1 MRSRLLAGIAVAAV
15 LAGTACSGPSSEAFE
30 YRLSAVTPEAK
41 GELASFSWSLYAEP
55 PTLDYAYA
63 FDYAQNMIVSNV
75 CESLMRWTPELKLEP
90 GLASA
95 VANPDPLTWVY
106 TIRPGVK
113 FHDGGTMTA
122 TDVAYSLN
130 RHLDPDVGSFWT
142 SEFVNVASVTETGP
156 MQVTVKLRQA
166 DSQFPQAMANSAGTV
181 AHAPTVKGQ
190 GKDYGTGTGLGCTG
204 PFTLGT
210 WTKGQSLQ
218 LDRFDNYWGARA
230 QSRAVVFKF
239 LTDPAARA
247 NAMLAGEV
255 DGGYLVSP
263 ESYAKLSTSGKGTLY
278 FGKSLTTINLN
289 VTNLKG
295 TLGDV
300 RVRRALMLALD
311 REGFIRTGL
320 QGVGSVTSAP
330 AARDAWSGL
339 PQPVVEG
346 AYAGL
351 PGPGRD
357 LEKAKQLVKEAG
369 ATGKKVVIAT
379 SAIGADVS
387 LLATAAQSAGA
398 AIGLDV
404 ELKTIAPD
412 AFTALFSDPEA
423 RAGIDAFPMTYYLSK
438 TDPLHMYKIFQT
450 GDFENYGG
458 YSDPAY
464 DTLLNQAVAEYDP
477 VKRAALTAQLQKRA
491 TDELLWI
498 PVAEWPTSV
507 FLNKRITGAPTSICY
522 LYYPWAAQVGASG

>member
-1 MRSRLLAGIAVAAV
+1 MRTRLLAGVVAAA
-15 LAGTACSGPSSEAFE
+15 LATAACTSPPAGHTS
-30 YRLSAVTPEAK
+30 YKLSAVTPEAK
-41 GELASFSWSLYAEP
+41 GEIASFSWSLYAEP

-75 CESLMRWTPELKLEP
+75 CESLMRWTPALTVEP

-95 VANPDPLTWVY
+95 AANPDPLTWVY

-130 RHLDPDVGSFWT
+130 RHLDPDVGSFWS
-142 SEFVNVASVTETGP
+142 SEFTNVASITETGP
-156 MQVTVKLRQA
+156 LQVTVKLKQA
-166 DSQFPQAMANSAGTV
+166 DSQFPLAMANSAGTV
-181 AHAPTVKGQ
+181 AHATTVKAQ
-190 GKDYGTGTGLGCTG
+190 GKDYGTGSGLGCTG
-204 PFTLGT
+204 PFTLGP
-210 WTKGQSLQ
+210 WTKGQSIQ

-230 QSRAVVFKF
+230 KAGSVVFKF

-263 ESYAKLSTSGKGTLY
+263 ESYARLSSSGKGTLY

-289 VTNLKG
+289 VVNLKG

-320 QGVGSVTSAP
+320 QGVGTVTSA
-330 AARDAWSGL
+330 AAPRDAWAGL
-339 PQPVVEG
+339 PQPAVDA
-346 AYAGL
+346 AYAGM
-351 PGPGRD
+351 PGSGRD
-357 LEKAKQLVKEAG
+357 LTQAKQLVKDAG

-387 LLATAAQSAGA
+387 LLATAAQSAGT

-412 AFTALFSDPEA
+412 AFTALFSDPKA
-423 RAGIDAFPMTYYLSK
+423 REGLDAFPETYYLSK
-438 TDPLHMYKIFQT
+438 TDPLAMYKMFRT

-464 DTLLNQAVAEYDP
+464 DTLLDQAVAEYDP
-477 VKRAALTAQLQKRA
+477 AKRAALSARLQQIA
-491 TDELLWI
+491 TGQLLWI

-522 LYYPWAAQVGASG
+522 MYYPWAAQVGASG